1 MGGYLIKRIIQ
12 LIPILILASVVIF
25 TIMHMIPG
33 DPAQV
38 YAGPDATPD
47 ALEAIRKDMGLDQ
60 PLFIQYLLWLK
71 HVLLLDFGVSYTS
84 KYPVIQLIQQ
94 KVGAT
99 FELAM
104 AAALLQVTIGIPLG
118 IIAALN
124 QRRWIDYVISAYN
137 SIVMA
142 VPNFWLGILL
152 ILLLSV
158 QFKVLPPAGRIEFLP
173 NPAIAWKSLIMPAF
187 SLALFA
193 SASVTRFTR
202 AAMLEVLNEHY
213 VRTARSKGL
222 KENVVVIRHALRN
235 ALIPVITVVGI
246 QFGYLLGGAVI
257 IETVFAWPGMGRLIM
272 QGIGNRDYTVVQGAL
287 ILFVTIFV
295 LLNLLIDV
303 CYAFLDPRIRL
314 SAKRDT

>member
-1 MGGYLIKRIIQ
+1 MGEYLLKRVFQ

-25 TIMHMIPG
+25 TIMHLIPG

-47 ALEAIRKDMGLDQ
+47 ALAAIRKDMGLDQ
-60 PLFIQYLLWLK
+60 PLFIQYFVWLK
-71 HVLLLDFGVSYTS
+71 HVVVLDFGVSYTS

-94 KVGAT
+94 KAGAT
-99 FELAM
+99 FELAV
-104 AAALLQVTIGIPLG
+104 AAALLQVTIGMPLG

-158 QFKVLPPAGRIEFLP
+158 QFRVLPPAGRIEFLP
-173 NPAIAWKSLIMPAF
+173 NPAIAWKALIMPAF

-202 AAMLEVLNEHY
+202 AAMLEVLSEHY

-222 KENVVVIRHALRN
+222 KETVVIIRHALRN
-235 ALIPVITVVGI
+235 ALITVITVVGI

-257 IETVFAWPGMGRLIM
+257 IESVFAWPGMGRLIM

-287 ILFVTIFV
+287 ILFVTVFV

-314 SAKRDT
+314 TAKKGI

>member
-1 MGGYLIKRIIQ
+1 MGGYLVKRIIQ

-25 TIMHMIPG
+25 TIMHLIPG

-47 ALEAIRKDMGLDQ
+47 ALAAIRKEMGLDQ
-60 PLFIQYLLWLK
+60 PLLIQYLLWLK
-71 HVLLLDFGVSYTS
+71 HVVLLDFGVSYTS

-99 FELAM
+99 FELAV

-202 AAMLEVLNEHY
+202 AAMLEVLSEHY

-222 KENVVVIRHALRN
+222 KEKAVIIRHALRN

-257 IETVFAWPGMGRLIM
+257 IESVFAWPGMGRLIM

-287 ILFVTIFV
+287 ILFVTVFV

>member
-1 MGGYLIKRIIQ
+1 MGGYLVKRIIQ

-60 PLFIQYLLWLK
+60 PLFIQYFLWLK

-84 KYPVIQLIQQ
+84 KYPVIQLIRQ

-158 QFKVLPPAGRIEFLP
+158 QFRVLPPAGRIEFLP
-173 NPAIAWKSLIMPAF
+173 DPAIAWKSLIMPAF

-202 AAMLEVLNEHY
+202 AAMLEVL
-213 VRTARSKGL
+213 S
-222 KENVVVIRHALRN
+222 
-235 ALIPVITVVGI
+235 
-246 QFGYLLGGAVI
+246 
-257 IETVFAWPGMGRLIM
+257 
-272 QGIGNRDYTVVQGAL
+272 
-287 ILFVTIFV
+287 
-295 LLNLLIDV
+295 
-303 CYAFLDPRIRL
+303 
-314 SAKRDT
+314 

>member
-1 MGGYLIKRIIQ
+1 MGGYLVKRIIQ

-84 KYPVIQLIQQ
+84 KYPVIQLIRQ

-99 FELAM
+99 LELAV

>member
-1 MGGYLIKRIIQ
+1 MGGYLVKRIIQ

-257 IETVFAWPGMGRLIM
+257 IESVFAWPGMGRLIM

>member
-1 MGGYLIKRIIQ
+1 MGLYLVKRIIQ

-38 YAGPDATPD
+38 YTGPDATPE
-47 ALEAIRKDMGLDQ
+47 ALAAVRSAMGLDQ
-60 PLFIQYLLWLK
+60 PLAIQYLVWLK
-71 HVLLLDFGVSYTS
+71 HVLRLDFGVSYTS
-84 KYPVIQLIQQ
+84 KYPVLQLIQQ
-94 KVGAT
+94 KAGAT
-99 FELAM
+99 FELAV
-104 AAALLQVTIGIPLG
+104 AAALLQVGIGTPLG

-124 QRRWIDYVISAYN
+124 QRRWIDYVISVYN

-152 ILLLSV
+152 ILFFSV
-158 QFKVLPPAGRIEFLP
+158 RLRVLPPAGRIEFLP
-173 NPAIAWKSLIMPAF
+173 NPAIAWKALIMPAF

-193 SASVTRFTR
+193 SATVTRFTR
-202 AAMLEVLNEHY
+202 AAMLEVLSEHY

-222 KENVVVIRHALRN
+222 KEKVVIVRHALRN

-257 IETVFAWPGMGRLIM
+257 IESVFAWPGMGRLIM

-287 ILFVTIFV
+287 VLFVTVFV

-314 SAKRDT
+314 TARKGT

>member
-1 MGGYLIKRIIQ
+1 MGGYLVKRIIQ

-202 AAMLEVLNEHY
+202 AAMLEVLSEHY

>member
-1 MGGYLIKRIIQ
+1 MGEYLLKRVFQ

-25 TIMHMIPG
+25 TIMHLIPG

-47 ALEAIRKDMGLDQ
+47 ALAAIRKDMGLDQ
-60 PLFIQYLLWLK
+60 PLFIQYFVWLK
-71 HVLLLDFGVSYTS
+71 HVVVLDFGVSYTS

-94 KVGAT
+94 KAGAT
-99 FELAM
+99 FELAV
-104 AAALLQVTIGIPLG
+104 AAALLQVTIGMPLG

-158 QFKVLPPAGRIEFLP
+158 QFRVLPPAGRIEFLP
-173 NPAIAWKSLIMPAF
+173 NPAIAWKALIMPAF

-202 AAMLEVLNEHY
+202 AAMLEVLSEHY

-222 KENVVVIRHALRN
+222 KETVVIIRHALRN

-257 IETVFAWPGMGRLIM
+257 IESVFAWPGMGRLIM

-287 ILFVTIFV
+287 ILFVTVFV

-314 SAKRDT
+314 TAKKGI

>member
-1 MGGYLIKRIIQ
+1 MGGYLVKRIIQ

>member
-1 MGGYLIKRIIQ
+1 MGLYLVKRIIQ
-12 LIPILILASVVIF
+12 LIPILILASIVIF

-38 YAGPDATPD
+38 YTGPDATPE
-47 ALEAIRKDMGLDQ
+47 ALAAIRSAMGLDQ
-60 PLFIQYLLWLK
+60 PLPIQYLVWLK
-71 HVLLLDFGVSYTS
+71 HVLELDFGVSYTS
-84 KYPVIQLIQQ
+84 KYPVMQLIQQ
-94 KVGAT
+94 KAGAT
-99 FELAM
+99 FELAL
-104 AAALLQVTIGIPLG
+104 AAALLQVGIGTPLG

-124 QRRWIDYVISAYN
+124 QRRWIDYIISAYN
-137 SIVMA
+137 SVVMA

-152 ILLLSV
+152 ILFFSV
-158 QFKVLPPAGRIEFLP
+158 KLRVLPPAGRIEFLP
-173 NPAIAWKSLIMPAF
+173 NPAIAWKGLIMPAF

-202 AAMLEVLNEHY
+202 AAMLEVLGENY

-222 KENVVVIRHALRN
+222 KEKVVIIRHALRN

-257 IETVFAWPGMGRLIM
+257 IESVFAWPGMGRLIM

-287 ILFVTIFV
+287 VLFVAVFV
-295 LLNLLIDV
+295 VLNLLIDV

-314 SAKRDT
+314 SAKKGT

>member
-1 MGGYLIKRIIQ
+1 MGGYLVKRIIQ
-12 LIPILILASVVIF
+12 LFPILILASVVIF
-25 TIMHMIPG
+25 TIMHLIPG

-47 ALEAIRKDMGLDQ
+47 ALAAIRKDMGLDE
-60 PLFIQYLLWLK
+60 PLLIQYLVWLK
-71 HVLLLDFGVSYTS
+71 HVVLLDFGVSYTS

-99 FELAM
+99 LELAV

-158 QFKVLPPAGRIEFLP
+158 QFRVLPPAGRIEFLP

-202 AAMLEVLNEHY
+202 AAMLEVLSEHY

-222 KENVVVIRHALRN
+222 KEKAVIIRHALRN

-257 IETVFAWPGMGRLIM
+257 IESVFAWPGMGRLIM

-287 ILFVTIFV
+287 ILFVTVFV

>member
-1 MGGYLIKRIIQ
+1 MGGYLVKRIIQ

-47 ALEAIRKDMGLDQ
+47 ALAAIRQDMGLDE
-60 PLFIQYLLWLK
+60 PLLIQYLVWLK
-71 HVLLLDFGVSYTS
+71 HVVLLDFGVSYTS
-84 KYPVIQLIQQ
+84 KYPVIQLIRQ

-158 QFKVLPPAGRIEFLP
+158 QFRVLPPAGRIEFLP

>member
-1 MGGYLIKRIIQ
+1 
-12 LIPILILASVVIF
+12 LILASVVIF
-25 TIMHMIPG
+25 TIMHLIPG

-47 ALEAIRKDMGLDQ
+47 ALAAIRKDMGLDQ
-60 PLFIQYLLWLK
+60 PLFIQYFVWLK
-71 HVLLLDFGVSYTS
+71 HVVVLDFGVSYTS

-94 KVGAT
+94 KAGAT
-99 FELAM
+99 FELAV
-104 AAALLQVTIGIPLG
+104 AAALLQVTIGMPLG

-158 QFKVLPPAGRIEFLP
+158 QFRVLPPAGRIEFLP
-173 NPAIAWKSLIMPAF
+173 NPAIAWKALIMPAF

-202 AAMLEVLNEHY
+202 AAMLEVLSEHY

-222 KENVVVIRHALRN
+222 KETVVIIRHALRN

-257 IETVFAWPGMGRLIM
+257 IESVFAWPGMGRLIM

-287 ILFVTIFV
+287 ILFVTVFV

-314 SAKRDT
+314 TAKKGI

>member
-1 MGGYLIKRIIQ
+1 MGEYLLKRVFQ

-25 TIMHMIPG
+25 TIMHLIPG

-47 ALEAIRKDMGLDQ
+47 ALAAIRKDMGLDQ
-60 PLFIQYLLWLK
+60 PLFIQYFVWLK
-71 HVLLLDFGVSYTS
+71 HVVVLDFGVSYTS

-94 KVGAT
+94 KAGAT
-99 FELAM
+99 FELAV
-104 AAALLQVTIGIPLG
+104 AAALLQVTIGMPLG

-158 QFKVLPPAGRIEFLP
+158 QFRVLPPAGRIEFLS
-173 NPAIAWKSLIMPAF
+173 NPAIAWKALIMPAF

-202 AAMLEVLNEHY
+202 AAMLEVLSEHY

-222 KENVVVIRHALRN
+222 KETVVIIRHALRN

-257 IETVFAWPGMGRLIM
+257 IESVFAWPGMGRLIM

-287 ILFVTIFV
+287 ILFVTVFV

-314 SAKRDT
+314 TAKKGI

>member
-1 MGGYLIKRIIQ
+1 MGEYLLKRIIQ

-25 TIMHMIPG
+25 TIMHLIPG

-38 YAGPDATPD
+38 YAGPDATPE
-47 ALEAIRKDMGLDQ
+47 ALAAVRKDMGLDQ
-60 PLFIQYLLWLK
+60 PLFLQYLVWLK
-71 HVLLLDFGVSYTS
+71 HVVLLDFGVSYTS

-94 KVGAT
+94 KAGAT
-99 FELAM
+99 FELAV
-104 AAALLQVTIGIPLG
+104 AAALLQVTIGMPLG

-124 QRRWIDYVISAYN
+124 QRRWIDYVISVYN

-158 QFKVLPPAGRIEFLP
+158 QFRVLPPAGRIEFLP

-202 AAMLEVLNEHY
+202 AAMLEVLSEHY

-222 KENVVVIRHALRN
+222 KEKVVIIRHALRN

-257 IETVFAWPGMGRLIM
+257 IESVFAWPGMGRLIM

-287 ILFVTIFV
+287 ILFVTVFV
-295 LLNLLIDV
+295 LLNLLIDL

-314 SAKRDT
+314 SAKKGT

>member
-1 MGGYLIKRIIQ
+1 MGEYLLKRIIQ

-25 TIMHMIPG
+25 TIMHLIPG

-38 YAGPDATPD
+38 YAGPDATPE
-47 ALEAIRKDMGLDQ
+47 ALAAIRKDMGLDQ
-60 PLFIQYLLWLK
+60 PLFLQYLVWLK
-71 HVLLLDFGVSYTS
+71 HVVLLDFGVSYTS

-94 KVGAT
+94 KAGAT
-99 FELAM
+99 FELAV
-104 AAALLQVTIGIPLG
+104 AAALLQVTIGMPLG

-124 QRRWIDYVISAYN
+124 QRRWIDYVISVYN

-158 QFKVLPPAGRIEFLP
+158 QFRVLPPAGRIEFLP

-202 AAMLEVLNEHY
+202 AAMLEVLSEHY

-222 KENVVVIRHALRN
+222 KEKVVIIRHALRN

-287 ILFVTIFV
+287 ILFVTVFV
-295 LLNLLIDV
+295 LLNLLIDL

-314 SAKRDT
+314 SAKKGT

>member
-1 MGGYLIKRIIQ
+1 MGGYLVKRIIQ

-25 TIMHMIPG
+25 TIMHLIPG

-47 ALEAIRKDMGLDQ
+47 ALAAIRKDMGLDE
-60 PLFIQYLLWLK
+60 PLLIQYLLWLK

-99 FELAM
+99 LELAV

>member
-1 MGGYLIKRIIQ
+1 
-12 LIPILILASVVIF
+12 
-25 TIMHMIPG
+25 
-33 DPAQV
+33 
-38 YAGPDATPD
+38 
-47 ALEAIRKDMGLDQ
+47 MGLDQ
-60 PLFIQYLLWLK
+60 PLFIQYFVWLK
-71 HVLLLDFGVSYTS
+71 HVVVLDFGVSYTS

-94 KVGAT
+94 KAGAT
-99 FELAM
+99 FELAV
-104 AAALLQVTIGIPLG
+104 AAALLQVTIGMPLG

-158 QFKVLPPAGRIEFLP
+158 QFRVLPPAGRIEFLP
-173 NPAIAWKSLIMPAF
+173 NPAIAWKALIMPAF

-202 AAMLEVLNEHY
+202 AAMLEVLSEHY

-222 KENVVVIRHALRN
+222 KETVVIIRHALRN

-257 IETVFAWPGMGRLIM
+257 IESVFAWPGMGRLIM

-287 ILFVTIFV
+287 ILFVTVFV

-314 SAKRDT
+314 TAKKGI

>member
-1 MGGYLIKRIIQ
+1 MGGYLVKRIIQ

-60 PLFIQYLLWLK
+60 PLFIQYFLWLK

-202 AAMLEVLNEHY
+202 AAMLEVLSEHY

>member
-1 MGGYLIKRIIQ
+1 MGGYLVKRIIQ

-84 KYPVIQLIQQ
+84 KYPVIQLIRQ

-158 QFKVLPPAGRIEFLP
+158 QFRVLPPAGRIEFLP

-202 AAMLEVLNEHY
+202 AAMLEVLSEHY

>member
-1 MGGYLIKRIIQ
+1 
-12 LIPILILASVVIF
+12 
-25 TIMHMIPG
+25 
-33 DPAQV
+33 
-38 YAGPDATPD
+38 
-47 ALEAIRKDMGLDQ
+47 
-60 PLFIQYLLWLK
+60 
-71 HVLLLDFGVSYTS
+71 
-84 KYPVIQLIQQ
+84 
-94 KVGAT
+94 
-99 FELAM
+99 
-104 AAALLQVTIGIPLG
+104 
-118 IIAALN
+118 
-124 QRRWIDYVISAYN
+124 
-137 SIVMA
+137 
-142 VPNFWLGILL
+142 
-152 ILLLSV
+152 
-158 QFKVLPPAGRIEFLP
+158 
-173 NPAIAWKSLIMPAF
+173 
-187 SLALFA
+187 
-193 SASVTRFTR
+193 
-202 AAMLEVLNEHY
+202 VLNEHY

>member
-1 MGGYLIKRIIQ
+1 MGGYLVKRIIQ

-47 ALEAIRKDMGLDQ
+47 ALAAIRQDMGLDE
-60 PLFIQYLLWLK
+60 PLLIQYLLWLK
-71 HVLLLDFGVSYTS
+71 HVVLLDFGVSYTS

>member
-1 MGGYLIKRIIQ
+1 MH
-12 LIPILILASVVIF
+12 LIPA
-25 TIMHMIPG
+25 

-38 YAGPDATPD
+38 YAGPDATPE
-47 ALEAIRKDMGLDQ
+47 ALAAVRKDMGLDQ
-60 PLFIQYLLWLK
+60 PLFLQYLVWLK
-71 HVLLLDFGVSYTS
+71 HVVLLDFGVSYTS

-94 KVGAT
+94 KAGAT
-99 FELAM
+99 FELAV
-104 AAALLQVTIGIPLG
+104 AAALLQVTIGMPLG

-124 QRRWIDYVISAYN
+124 QRRWIDYVISVYN

-158 QFKVLPPAGRIEFLP
+158 QFRVLPPAGRIEFLP

-202 AAMLEVLNEHY
+202 AAMLEVLSEHY

-222 KENVVVIRHALRN
+222 KEKVVIIRHALRN

-287 ILFVTIFV
+287 ILFVTVFV
-295 LLNLLIDV
+295 LLNLLIDL

-314 SAKRDT
+314 SAKKGT

>member
-1 MGGYLIKRIIQ
+1 MGGYLVKRIIQ

-60 PLFIQYLLWLK
+60 PLFIQYFLWLK

-84 KYPVIQLIQQ
+84 KYPVIQLIRQ

-202 AAMLEVLNEHY
+202 AAMLEVLSEHY

-287 ILFVTIFV
+287 ILFVTVFV